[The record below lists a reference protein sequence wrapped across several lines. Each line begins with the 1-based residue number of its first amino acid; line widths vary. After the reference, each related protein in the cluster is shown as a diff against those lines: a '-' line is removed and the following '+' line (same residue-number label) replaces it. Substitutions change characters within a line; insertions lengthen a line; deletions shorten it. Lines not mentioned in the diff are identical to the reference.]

1 LGPSRTPV
9 GVRLGK
15 VKPFF
20 LDTQGKLHQWG
31 DTTALS
37 EWKLFVEK
45 EPQSDLSGQVKERIE
60 KISAALKPRQR

>member
-31 DTTALS
+31 DTTQFDAEMVDAFIRALTARKES
-37 EWKLFVEK
+37 GYFEK
-45 EPQSDLSGQVKERIE
+45 EGEE
-60 KISAALKPRQR
+60 

>member
-31 DTTALS
+31 DTTKAGKREATAL
-37 EWKLFVEK
+37 
-45 EPQSDLSGQVKERIE
+45 QSSF
-60 KISAALKPRQR
+60 S